1 MTSRLTVSLAS
12 IAVALSVGMGGA
24 LAAAPTAAEKA
35 AVKQAIASCK
45 AEAKGKK
52 VPWLQRR
59 KYVKNCVI
67 EAMKDKPNI
76 DVAAMLKNHPDMKD
90 LPAESADAM

>member
-1 MTSRLTVSLAS
+1 MTSRITLSLVSYALAITIGS
-12 IAVALSVGMGGA
+12 AGA

-35 AVKQAIASCK
+35 ALKQAIASCK
-45 AEAKGKK
+45 SEAKGKK

-67 EAMKDKPNI
+67 DALKDKPNI
-76 DVAAMLKNHPDMKD
+76 DVTTLLKNHPDMKD

>member
-1 MTSRLTVSLAS
+1 MGYRFTKSVFSLVIVMTIGSAGVFA
-12 IAVALSVGMGGA
+12 AV
-24 LAAAPTAAEKA
+24 PTAAEKA
-35 AVKQAIASCK
+35 ALKQAIASCK
-45 AEAKGKK
+45 SEAKGKK

-67 EAMKDKPNI
+67 EALKDKPNI
-76 DVAAMLKNHPDMKD
+76 DVSTMLKDHPDMKN